1 MSVTCSFSPW
11 SLLTGLF
18 ICLATASNFE
28 PVGWA
33 FVGRETEFARVCAR
47 LAAGSGLLI
56 VGEAGMGKTSIARA
70 GLDAARARGARTE
83 WIAGAAGAAGVP
95 LAAVA
100 RLVPDAGDGEGWPV
114 RPFRGAVR
122 SLAVPPSGSLVIGL
136 DDAHLVDGASAAV
149 LHQAVVSG
157 NASMLAT
164 ARRGEEIPEPVAVL
178 VAEGRLERLDLEP
191 LADADVGALLAV
203 ALGGAVEGGTVAM
216 LCAAAEGN
224 PMLVRELVHGGLE
237 TGALVRPEGLWTW
250 EGSFAAPR
258 LSDLVGNR
266 LKRLSGPGRSAV
278 EVIAVGEPLPLGA
291 AQTVVGAEM
300 LEALDRLELLR
311 SENRAAGTLVR
322 LAHPLYGEVL
332 RATMSPLRRHA
343 VHLDLANAFA
353 AQGDLSHG
361 DVLRVVTWRLDVR
374 EPNDPVHLGIAARRA
389 LGASD
394 FELAERIA
402 RSGLDA
408 TGDGTCR
415 LVLALALAGQGRID
429 DAHGILNAS
438 DAPGNTGQAAELVS
452 RELTMFFYGSRT
464 TSAAAAVHRLQH
476 LLSSRRKWPEGS
488 EPLVEAA
495 QAGVLLLEGSVTSGR
510 TVAGNVLEHP
520 RAPAVAQLRALLA
533 AASGA
538 AIACRTADAVAYAEQ
553 GLRLLR
559 HGTAGNSAAADTLM
573 ELDAEPLLRATC
585 SLAHRFAG
593 RLGPAWDIADD
604 GYRRALRDHAVPAQ
618 GLFALALGQTSFAQG
633 RVGLAARW
641 FREAIPLLRRPPAL
655 YLVWALGYLG
665 RAAALLGDLPAAQ
678 AALAEAKE
686 HCGPT
691 FRLFDCD
698 LRQAEAWIAA
708 VQGEP
713 GRAGRIA
720 LDAATAAAGNGQV
733 GFAADAAHDAA
744 RLGEAPAAARQ
755 LDGLD
760 RLADGNLVRA
770 FSRHAQALADGNP
783 SQLLRCADT
792 FEELGW
798 HLSAAEAAAAAS
810 HLLEGSGEA
819 RGGAAAAERARACAR
834 SCDDVVAPALTQLGP
849 APMLS
854 DREGQIA
861 RLAAAGLSNR
871 TIAARLYISV
881 RTVDNHLH
889 HTYEKL
895 GIASRDELPA
905 TLKSRTLSAHPPA
918 GPPPRCRASLVLP
931 DWRSGTASPDD
942 VVVFGQGG
950 GQGVVLARQG
960 VRAGR
965 GGLAQPGGQRGVGE
979 HRAHRVGQPGRVTG
993 RNEQGGVLAGEFRR
1007 AADAGGDDGHARA
1020 QRFLQDERLTFPHA
1034 GQHEHGGR
1042 SEQGGHVIAVAG
1054 EPAVQPQPGRLAL
1067 QFGLERPL
1075 ADDDQKRLRSD
1086 IPPEGRGFK
1095 QEAEPFLGGQP
1106 ADGEHR
1112 RTARIAAGNRARFR
1126 GNVPRN
1132 CARRFR
1138 GNASGRGHG
1147 TARGTSGRSW
1157 RRDGVRGDQGA
1168 ADPAGAGRA
1177 HAFFQVRGYA
1187 QHRVRAARH
1196 DQFEHAVDRAV
1207 DAARGWGVVHGDDQG
1222 GPGVVNVRPDERQGD
1237 RGERPGPQAV
1247 RVHHV
1252 WPPGPD
1258 QAA

>member
-1 MSVTCSFSPW
+1 
-11 SLLTGLF
+11 
-18 ICLATASNFE
+18 
-28 PVGWA
+28 
-33 FVGRETEFARVCAR
+33 
-47 LAAGSGLLI
+47 
-56 VGEAGMGKTSIARA
+56 VGEAGLGKTSMARA
-70 GLDAARARGARTE
+70 GLDAAHARGARTE

-122 SLAVPPSGSLVIGL
+122 SLAAPPSGSLVIGL

-164 ARRGEEIPEPVAVL
+164 ARRGEEIPGPVAVL

-203 ALGGAVEGGTVAM
+203 ALGGAVEGGTAAT

-237 TGALVRPEGLWTW
+237 TGALVRREGLWTW

-311 SENRAAGTLVR
+311 SENSAAGTLVR

-402 RSGLDA
+402 RSGLDP
-408 TGDGTCR
+408 TGDGPCH

-429 DAHGILNAS
+429 AAHEILNA
-438 DAPGNTGQAAELVS
+438 PGSTGQAAELVS

-464 TSAAAAVHRLQH
+464 TSAAAAVDRLQH
-476 LLSSRRKWPEGS
+476 ALSSRRKWPEGS

-510 TVAGNVLEHP
+510 TMAQRVLQDP

-538 AIACRTADAVAYAEQ
+538 AIACRTVDALAHAEQ

-559 HGTAGNSAAADTLM
+559 QGTAGNSAAADALM

-604 GYRRALRDHAVPAQ
+604 GYRRALRDHALPAQ

-641 FREAIPLLRRPPAL
+641 FREAISLLRQPPAL

-665 RAAALLGDLPAAQ
+665 RAAAMLGDLPAAQ

-686 HCGPT
+686 HCGPA

-783 SQLLRCADT
+783 GQLLRCADT

-798 HLSAAEAAAAAS
+798 HLSAAGAAAAAS
-810 HLLEGSGEA
+810 QLLGESGEA
-819 RGGAAAAERARACAR
+819 RRGAAAAERARACAR
-834 SCDDVVAPALTQLGP
+834 SCDNVVAPALAQLGR

-854 DREGQIA
+854 DRESQIA

-889 HTYEKL
+889 HAYEKL

-905 TLKSRTLSAHPPA
+905 TLKSLTLSASA
-918 GPPPRCRASLVLP
+918 ARPPPRCRASPVLP
-931 DWRSGTASPDD
+931 DWRSGAASP
-942 VVVFGQGG
+942 VTGPVS
-950 GQGVVLARQG
+950 RS
-960 VRAGR
+960 RIR
-965 GGLAQPGGQRGVGE
+965 
-979 HRAHRVGQPGRVTG
+979 PGR
-993 RNEQGGVLAGEFRR
+993 RSRR
-1007 AADAGGDDGHARA
+1007 RPRPVGHARA
-1020 QRFLQDERLTFPHA
+1020 PQR
-1034 GQHEHGGR
+1034 
-1042 SEQGGHVIAVAG
+1042 
-1054 EPAVQPQPGRLAL
+1054 PG
-1067 QFGLERPL
+1067 
-1075 ADDDQKRLRSD
+1075 
-1086 IPPEGRGFK
+1086 
-1095 QEAEPFLGGQP
+1095 
-1106 ADGEHR
+1106 
-1112 RTARIAAGNRARFR
+1112 AAGRPAR
-1126 GNVPRN
+1126 
-1132 CARRFR
+1132 
-1138 GNASGRGHG
+1138 
-1147 TARGTSGRSW
+1147 
-1157 RRDGVRGDQGA
+1157 
-1168 ADPAGAGRA
+1168 
-1177 HAFFQVRGYA
+1177 
-1187 QHRVRAARH
+1187 
-1196 DQFEHAVDRAV
+1196 DR
-1207 DAARGWGVVHGDDQG
+1207 
-1222 GPGVVNVRPDERQGD
+1222 
-1237 RGERPGPQAV
+1237 
-1247 RVHHV
+1247 
-1252 WPPGPD
+1252 
-1258 QAA
+1258 

>member
-1 MSVTCSFSPW
+1 
-11 SLLTGLF
+11 
-18 ICLATASNFE
+18 
-28 PVGWA
+28 
-33 FVGRETEFARVCAR
+33 
-47 LAAGSGLLI
+47 
-56 VGEAGMGKTSIARA
+56 MGKTCMARA

-100 RLVPDAGDGEGWPV
+100 RLVPDAGDGGDWPV

-122 SLAVPPSGSLVIGL
+122 SLAAPPSGSLVIGL

-149 LHQAVVSG
+149 LHQAVISG

-191 LADADVGALLAV
+191 LADAEVGALLAV
-203 ALGGAVEGGTVAM
+203 ALVGAVEGGTVAM

-224 PMLVRELVHGGLE
+224 PMLVRELVRGGLE
-237 TGALVRPEGLWTW
+237 TGALVRREGLWTW

-258 LSDLVGNR
+258 LSDLVENR

-278 EVIAVGEPLPLGA
+278 EVIAVGEPLPLGV
-291 AQTVVGAEM
+291 AQTVVGGAEM
-300 LEALDRLELLR
+300 LEELDRLELLR
-311 SENRAAGTLVR
+311 SENSAAGTLVR

-332 RATMSPLRRHA
+332 RATMSLLRRHA

-353 AQGDLSHG
+353 GQGNLSHG

-374 EPNDPVHLGIAARRA
+374 EPNDPVHLSIAARRA

-402 RSGLDA
+402 RSGPDG

-438 DAPGNTGQAAELVS
+438 DTPGNTGQAAELVS
-452 RELTMFFYGSRT
+452 RELSMFFYGSRT

-476 LLSSRRKWPEGS
+476 VLSSGRKWPEGS

-495 QAGVLLLEGSVTSGR
+495 QAGVLLLEGSVTGAR
-510 TVAGNVLEHP
+510 TMARHVLEYP

-538 AIACRTADAVAYAEQ
+538 AIACRTADALACAEQ

-559 HGTAGNSAAADTLM
+559 HGTAGNSAVADALL

-593 RLGPAWDIADD
+593 RLGPAWAIADE
-604 GYRRALRDHAVPAQ
+604 GYRQALRDHSVPAH

-633 RVGLAARW
+633 QVGLAARW
-641 FREAIPLLRRPPAL
+641 FREAVSLLRRPPAL

-665 RAAALLGDLPAAQ
+665 QAAALLGDLPAAQ

-698 LRQAEAWIAA
+698 LRRAEAWIAA
-708 VQGEP
+708 LAGEP
-713 GRAGRIA
+713 GSAGRIA
-720 LDAATAAAGNGQV
+720 LDAATDAAGKGQV
-733 GFAADAAHDAA
+733 GFAAYAAHDAA
-744 RLGEAPAAARQ
+744 RLGEAAAAARQ

-770 FSRHAQALADGNP
+770 FACHAQALADGNP

-810 HLLEGSGEA
+810 HLLEGSGQA
-819 RGGAAAAERARACAR
+819 RLGAAAAERARACAR
-834 SCDDVVAPALTQLGP
+834 SSEDVVTPALAQLHQ

-861 RLAAAGLSNR
+861 ALAAAGLSNR
-871 TIAARLYISV
+871 AIAARLYISV

-889 HTYEKL
+889 HAYEKL
-895 GIASRDELPA
+895 GIAGRDELPA
-905 TLKSRTLSAHPPA
+905 TLKSRALSARRRQSRQRTRPRQAQVCAAARCLLSPWPSRLVRCSAAIAWAASQVSRSMMA
-918 GPPPRCRASLVLP
+918 GWVGWGDQSHWSA
-931 DWRSGTASPDD
+931 GTAT
-942 VVVFGQGG
+942 
-950 GQGVVLARQG
+950 R
-960 VRAGR
+960 
-965 GGLAQPGGQRGVGE
+965 
-979 HRAHRVGQPGRVTG
+979 
-993 RNEQGGVLAGEFRR
+993 
-1007 AADAGGDDGHARA
+1007 
-1020 QRFLQDERLTFPHA
+1020 
-1034 GQHEHGGR
+1034 
-1042 SEQGGHVIAVAG
+1042 
-1054 EPAVQPQPGRLAL
+1054 
-1067 QFGLERPL
+1067 RPL
-1075 ADDDQKRLRSD
+1075 
-1086 IPPEGRGFK
+1086 
-1095 QEAEPFLGGQP
+1095 
-1106 ADGEHR
+1106 
-1112 RTARIAAGNRARFR
+1112 
-1126 GNVPRN
+1126 
-1132 CARRFR
+1132 
-1138 GNASGRGHG
+1138 
-1147 TARGTSGRSW
+1147 
-1157 RRDGVRGDQGA
+1157 
-1168 ADPAGAGRA
+1168 
-1177 HAFFQVRGYA
+1177 
-1187 QHRVRAARH
+1187 RVRT
-1196 DQFEHAVDRAV
+1196 
-1207 DAARGWGVVHGDDQG
+1207 
-1222 GPGVVNVRPDERQGD
+1222 RP
-1237 RGERPGPQAV
+1237 
-1247 RVHHV
+1247 
-1252 WPPGPD
+1252 
-1258 QAA
+1258 